1 LTDTVAKRSD
11 ASEKMLTASAKGRAL
26 MGGTDAMRMAGEKFL
41 PKFEAESHEA
51 YRARLG
57 GSWLFNGYRKT
68 TRDMTG
74 RVFDKP
80 VEAVEVP
87 SSIKDMLDNVDL
99 QGRDLSTWARDVFE
113 DGLSGCGMTW
123 IMVDAP
129 PRQGVVTKAA
139 AQSGNLRP
147 YLVHLKIEDM
157 LGWRVET
164 VDNAPKLTMLRV
176 METVNE
182 RDPADEFADVQI
194 DQVRVLDIPG
204 DQGGRV
210 RTRLYRKRSEGAAE
224 RWEQVGDETYS
235 DLTEITVVP
244 FYANRT
250 GFWQAEPLL
259 DDLADINI
267 AHWQSQSDQRNILH
281 FARVPILVRTGIDS
295 EAAPVSIGAARS
307 MDFSAPDADVK
318 WVEHSGQ
325 AIGAGRQD
333 LKDLEFQMETHGLQ
347 LLAAR
352 AQSATGEAL
361 DAAKET
367 SQLAAIA
374 DALQDAI
381 EQALVWMAA
390 YAGEREAEVS
400 VTVNKDF
407 GVSMMTAQEV
417 GVMLNAVQTG
427 NLSRQTFIEEMVR
440 RGMLRSDLD
449 AEEEAERITMD
460 PPSLTGDPMQLG
472 SDQQDE
478 EDDAAA

>member
-1 LTDTVAKRSD
+1 LTDTVAKRSEASQKMLD
-11 ASEKMLTASAKGRAL
+11 ASRKGRAL
-26 MGGTDAMRMAGEKFL
+26 MGGTDAMRDAGERFL

-51 YRARLG
+51 YRARLN

-68 TRDMTG
+68 ARDMTG

-80 VEAVEVP
+80 VEAVEAP
-87 SSIKDMLDNVDL
+87 SAIEDMLDNVDL

-113 DGLSGCGMTW
+113 DGLSGCGLSW

-129 PRQGVVTKAA
+129 PRNGTVTQFQARA
-139 AQSGNLRP
+139 ENLRP
-147 YLVHLKIEDM
+147 FLVHLKVEDII
-157 LGWRVET
+157 GWRVET
-164 VDNAPKLTMLRV
+164 VGNQPKLTMLRL
-176 METVNE
+176 MEEVVE
-182 RDPADEFADVQI
+182 RDPSDEFADI
-194 DQVRVLDIPG
+194 KIEQVRVLDIRG
-204 DQGGRV
+204 ENGGRV
-210 RTRLYRKRSEGAAE
+210 RTRIYRKTSGTGVSK
-224 RWEQVGDETYS
+224 WEQFGEETYS
-235 DLTEITVVP
+235 DMTEITVIP
-244 FYANRT
+244 FYANRK

-295 EAAPVSIGAARS
+295 EASPIAIGSARS
-307 MDFSAPDADVK
+307 MDFSAPDANVM

-367 SQLAAIA
+367 SQLASIA
-374 DALQDAI
+374 DALQDAL

-390 YAGEREAEVS
+390 YAGERDATVS
-400 VTVNKDF
+400 VSVNKDF

-417 GVMLNAVQTG
+417 GVMLNAVQSG
-427 NLSRQTFIEEMVR
+427 NLSRSTFLAEMVR
-440 RGMLRSDLD
+440 RGVLRSDLD
-449 AEEEAERITMD
+449 PEEENERIALD
-460 PPSLTGDPMQLG
+460 PPSMMGDPMNLG
-472 SDQQDE
+472 EQEDDE
-478 EDDAAA
+478 EDAAA